1 MNELHQAHA
10 QNTVIGTGWFATMMS
25 LFAVISPESVKEWAA
40 VAQMLAIGG
49 FTLYLTLRKQ
59 YESANRE
66 SLLEQVENMKA
77 ALEEAA
83 AERAALKAQIEAKP
97 SQPKA

>member
-1 MNELHQAHA
+1 
-10 QNTVIGTGWFATMMS
+10 
-25 LFAVISPESVKEWAA
+25 
-40 VAQMLAIGG
+40 MLAIGG

-59 YESANRE
+59 YEAANRE

-97 SQPKA
+97 SQPRV